1 MKQYRVLTINPGS
14 TSTKMALF
22 EGEEKLFS
30 ESLEHDSAEIN
41 QFATLADQKPY
52 RLEKVMQVLEQHQ
65 IALESIDAFVGRGG
79 GQETMVSGTYTIN
92 ELAYAH
98 ARDCYR
104 ANHPA
109 LLGSQIAYDLAQTY
123 GKPSY
128 IVNPPCV
135 DEFLDESRLS
145 GMKEIHRISHTHA
158 LNQKEMA
165 IRYAK
170 SIGKKY
176 SDLNLVVAHVGGGLS
191 VTAHRKGRMIDSND
205 CLGSSGA
212 FAPTRSGDVPALAL
226 IKMCY
231 SGQYTEKEMYSKV
244 TKTGGLVS
252 YLGTSDV
259 RDVHKMI
266 EEGNEFA
273 QVVLNAMFLQI
284 NKEIGAMAATL
295 EGKVDAIILTGGV
308 AHDGSFTD
316 SVKQHCG
323 FIAPVVI
330 MPGEFEMEAMANG
343 ALRVLT
349 GEEEAKV
356 YTGEHVCKAS
366 WFVPEA

>member
-1 MKQYRVLTINPGS
+1 METFRILTINPGS
-14 TSTKMALF
+14 TSTKVALF
-22 EGEEKLFS
+22 RNEEKVFS
-30 ESLEHDSAEIN
+30 ETLEHDSSEVN

-52 RLEKVMQVLEQHQ
+52 RLEKVLQVLQKHN
-65 IALESIDAFVGRGG
+65 IPLETIDAFVGRGG
-79 GQETMVSGTYTIN
+79 GQETMVSGTYIIN

-109 LLGSQIAYDLAQTY
+109 LLGSQIAYDLGAIN

-135 DEFLDESRLS
+135 DEFIDESRLS
-145 GMKEIHRISHTHA
+145 GMKEIHRICHTHA

-170 SIGKKY
+170 SIGKQY
-176 SDLNLVVAHVGGGLS
+176 ADLNLVVAHVGGGIS
-191 VTAHRKGRMIDSND
+191 VTAHRKGRMIDTND

-231 SGQYTEKEMYSKV
+231 SGQYTEKEMYNKV
-244 TKTGGLVS
+244 TKTGGLMS

-259 RDVHKMI
+259 REVHKMI
-266 EEGNEFA
+266 DEGNEFA
-273 QVVLNAMFLQI
+273 EVVLKAMFHQI
-284 NKEIGAMAATL
+284 NKEIGAMAAAM
-295 EGKVDAIILTGGV
+295 EGSVDAIILTGGV
-308 AHDGSFTD
+308 AHDETFTD
-316 SVKQHCG
+316 SVARHCG
-323 FIAPVVI
+323 FIAPVIV

-349 GEEEAKV
+349 GEEEVKV
-356 YTGEHVCKAS
+356 YTGEHVCKAP
-366 WFVPEA
+366 WFISGS